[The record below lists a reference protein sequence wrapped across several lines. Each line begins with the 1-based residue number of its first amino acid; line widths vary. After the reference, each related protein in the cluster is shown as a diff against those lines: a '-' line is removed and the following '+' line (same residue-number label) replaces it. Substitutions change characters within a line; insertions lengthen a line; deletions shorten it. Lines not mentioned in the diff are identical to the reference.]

1 VNPWTFTW
9 VSPLIG
15 AAVGAITSRRKARE
29 DTILSALFG
38 AMLAFVVGVL
48 LSLTWVANSDCAFD
62 GWQGRTC
69 KPVVPSVAK

>member
-9 VSPLIG
+9 FSPLIG
-15 AAVGAITSRRKARE
+15 AAVGAMINRRKDVE
-29 DTILSALFG
+29 DSVLGALFG
-38 AMLAFVVGVL
+38 AMLAFIAGLL

-69 KPVVPSVAK
+69 KPVASSVTK